1 VIIVGQGRLLRDMP
15 MSDFIAESASPVVR
29 VRCSDTTRLAGL
41 LERSASAVRM
51 PSDGVLEIEGLSSDD
66 IGRAAAQAQ
75 LVLFELAPQGA
86 SLEEAY
92 MALTAAS
99 RDFRSPEID
108 PSEAAAELPVSA

>member
-1 VIIVGQGRLLRDMP
+1 
-15 MSDFIAESASPVVR
+15 
-29 VRCSDTTRLAGL
+29 
-41 LERSASAVRM
+41 M
-51 PSDGVLEIEGLSSDD
+51 PSEGVLEVEGLSSDD

-99 RDFRSPEID
+99 RDFRSPTSAD
-108 PSEAAAELPVSA
+108 TSETAAELQVSA